1 MRAVVQRVSEVLI
14 DSEGLQSTI
23 GRGLLIYLGVA
34 PDDTAPDVEYLV
46 DKVRHLRIFEDEAG
60 KLNLDIVQVGGDV
73 MAVSAFTVQGDVRRG
88 RRPSFDGAAPGEQ
101 AMGLYD
107 VFCRRLSAHGLRVER
122 GFFGR
127 HMEVRS
133 INDGPICI
141 LLDSHKGF

>member
-1 MRAVVQRVSEVLI
+1 MRAVVQRVSEVLV
-14 DSEGLQSTI
+14 DSEGQQSAI
-23 GRGLLIYLGVA
+23 GRGLLVYLGVA
-34 PDDTAPDVEYLV
+34 PDDAAPDVEYLV
-46 DKVRHLRIFEDEAG
+46 DKVRHLRIFEDEDG

-107 VFCRRLSAHGLRVER
+107 VFCQQLSVHGLRVER

-127 HMEVRS
+127 HMKVRS
-133 INDGPICI
+133 TNDGPICI
-141 LLDSHKGF
+141 LLDSRKGF